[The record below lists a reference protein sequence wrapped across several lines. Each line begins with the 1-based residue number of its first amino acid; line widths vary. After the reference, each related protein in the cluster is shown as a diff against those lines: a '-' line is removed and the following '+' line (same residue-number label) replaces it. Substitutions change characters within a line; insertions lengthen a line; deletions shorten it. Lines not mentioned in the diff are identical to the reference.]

1 MSRESLFFAIS
12 GTFFGLMVGWIIGS
26 QRPAPA
32 APAAPGASVAAPAG
46 QGQTPARALDERQ
59 AAQLSAQASAQ
70 PADAAVRT
78 QLGNLYFDADRFED
92 AIKWYQASLRIRPD
106 DPDVSTDLGI
116 AFYYTN
122 QPDRALAQFAHS
134 LRVNPA
140 HTKTLLNQGIVLA
153 FAKQDLDAAAR
164 AWEGVVRL
172 APESPEGQAAKR
184 ALEGLRSAHPAAGAQ
199 PDADGRPAGR

>member
-26 QRPAPA
+26 QRGPLVSPSA
-32 APAAPGASVAAPAG
+32 APQQQVGAQTSG
-46 QGQTPARALDERQ
+46 QGQEPAQPIDEQRAN
-59 AAQLSAQASAQ
+59 QLAVQASTEPQ
-70 PADAAVRT
+70 NAAIRAE
-78 QLGNLYFDADRFED
+78 LGNLYFDADRFDD
-92 AIKWYQASLRIRPD
+92 AIKWYQDSLRLRPA

-134 LRVNPA
+134 LEVSPS
-140 HTKTLLNQGIVLA
+140 HTKTMLNQGIVLA
-153 FAKQDLDAAAR
+153 FAKQDLDAAAKS
-164 AWEGVVRL
+164 WERVVQL

-184 ALEGLRSAHPAAGAQ
+184 ALDGLRSAHPGAGT
-199 PDADGRPAGR
+199 PPPGGPG